1 MRLLQKALTFDD
13 VLLVPAYSNVLP
25 AQTSL
30 RTKLTRNIT
39 LNIPLLSAA
48 MDTVTESRLAI
59 AMAQEGGIGIIHK
72 NLRPSDQAREV
83 ARVKRFEAGVLRDPI
98 TIPPTMKIREVLAL
112 SEHHGISGFPVV
124 EGTQVVGII
133 TNRDLRFEEDLDA
146 EARAK
151 MTPREKLVTV
161 KEDADTAEAKRLMN
175 KHRLER
181 VLVVND
187 DFELRGLITVKDI
200 QKSHEHPLASK
211 DSQGKLLVGAA
222 TGVGPRDEER
232 IELLV
237 AAGVDVLVV
246 DTAHGHSQGI
256 LDRVKWIKERFPQ
269 VDVIAG
275 NIATAAAARDRTAAR
290 GTLLHQLRG
299 CREGGSDPAIDRGC
313 ASAGD
318 RGALARAVSGDGAL
332 QYQRFDADDRV

>member
-25 AQTSL
+25 ADTSL
-30 RTKLTRNIT
+30 KTRLTRNIV

-48 MDTVTESRLAI
+48 MDTVTEARLAI

-72 NLRPSDQAREV
+72 NLSPKDQAREV

-98 TIPPTMKIREVLAL
+98 TIPPEMKIRDVIAL
-112 SEHHGISGFPVV
+112 TVQYGISGFPVV
-124 EGTQVVGII
+124 QGKEVVGII
-133 TNRDLRFEEDLDA
+133 TNRDLRFEEELDA

-151 MTPREKLVTV
+151 MTPRAKLVFV
-161 KEDADTAEAKRLMN
+161 KEDADLAEAKRLMN

-187 DFELRGLITVKDI
+187 AFELRGLITVKDI
-200 QKSHEHPLASK
+200 QKATAHPFASK
-211 DSQGKLLVGAA
+211 DMLGKLLVGAA
-222 TGVGPRDEER
+222 VGVSAKDEER

-256 LDRVKWIKERFPQ
+256 LDRV
-269 VDVIAG
+269 
-275 NIATAAAARDRTAAR
+275 
-290 GTLLHQLRG
+290 
-299 CREGGSDPAIDRGC
+299 
-313 ASAGD
+313 
-318 RGALARAVSGDGAL
+318 
-332 QYQRFDADDRV
+332 